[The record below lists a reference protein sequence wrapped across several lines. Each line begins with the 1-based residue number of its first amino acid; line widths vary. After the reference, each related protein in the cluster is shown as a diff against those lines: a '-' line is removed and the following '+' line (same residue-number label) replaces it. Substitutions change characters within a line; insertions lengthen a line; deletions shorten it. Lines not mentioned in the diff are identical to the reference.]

1 MSEKSFK
8 PSSSVTALPASARKQ
23 AWQEFFS
30 HPKNKRDRTVC
41 DDTIFLGLVDRHP
54 KFQAEYTDTAERLT
68 AFVIETGGA
77 TEECREKS
85 AQLVGEGE
93 SADVHGLQ

>member
-1 MSEKSFK
+1 MSEKSLK
-8 PSSSVTALPASARKQ
+8 PSSSGIALPPSTRKQ

-30 HPKNKRDRTVC
+30 HPKNKRDQTVC

-54 KFQAEYTDTAERLT
+54 KFQAEYADTAGRLT
-68 AFVIETGGA
+68 AFIIETGGA

-85 AQLVGEGE
+85 ARLLERGE
-93 SADVHGLQ
+93 SADVHG